1 MAGEE
6 EGTAGDAGSEEG
18 KEEGKEEEEKGPPN
32 IEEALARAREAL
44 ADKGT
49 MMAMV
54 DEEKEEDADGEEKAG
69 DDEDEE
75 KEEGEEEGSG
85 AGADDEEDEEDEGSD
100 ADDESDEVGEEEEEE
115 EEEKEGEEEEKEEKE
130 EEEAKPITV
139 KVPGREVD
147 DEDIEIEV
155 DDQELADRINH
166 LKNGFMHGVDF
177 RKRSLELDASESAME
192 ELSDAFEIDP
202 AGFVMQW
209 VEEKDLPQVVL
220 ALLTQKPVW
229 DALAETVDKL
239 FGDAGELRTL
249 QAESKAARLE
259 AKSSLEKR
267 STQRK
272 ADATRSRELSEA
284 IDLMVPESMAEKAR
298 EQLVMDLT
306 RDTTDH
312 ISRNKLGEFAVKDLV
327 PLLAAR
333 LETNGIDP
341 LDARKAIQNGSRS
354 RGKISTKKGPKKKPK
369 TGQELAKASA
379 KRKKVAAAPG
389 PGKKAAPAQPT
400 KLPAGQTIQERIASV
415 RKHGLTA
422 LLPEK

>member
-6 EGTAGDAGSEEG
+6 EGTAEKAESEEG

-32 IEEALARAREAL
+32 IADALARAREVL

-49 MMAMV
+49 MMAAA
-54 DEEKEEDADGEEKAG
+54 DEEEGDGEEEAEGK
-69 DDEDEE
+69 EDEE
-75 KEEGEEEGSG
+75 EEEGEEEGG
-85 AGADDEEDEEDEGSD
+85 ETGEDDEEDEEGKESD
-100 ADDESDEVGEEEEEE
+100 ADDETDEVEEEG
-115 EEEKEGEEEEKEEKE
+115 EEEKEGEEEEE
-130 EEEAKPITV
+130 EEEKKDEPITV
-139 KVPGREVD
+139 SVPGRQPD
-147 DEDIEIEV
+147 DEDLEIEV
-155 DDQELADRINH
+155 DDQELAERINH
-166 LKNGFMHGVDF
+166 LKNGFMRGEEV
-177 RKRSLELDASESAME
+177 RKREGEIDASEGAME

-202 AGFVMQW
+202 AGFVMQY

-259 AKSSLEKR
+259 ARQSLQKR
-267 STQRK
+267 SEDRK
-272 ADATRSRELSEA
+272 QDAKRSKELSEA
-284 IDLMVPESMAEKAR
+284 IDLMVPETMAEKAR

-369 TGQELAKASA
+369 TGKELATASA

-400 KLPAGQTIQERIASV
+400 KLPAGQTIKERIAEAK
-415 RKHGLTA
+415 KHGLAA

>member
-1 MAGEE
+1 MAEEE
-6 EGTAGDAGSEEG
+6 EGTATEAGS
-18 KEEGKEEEEKGPPN
+18 EEGKEEEEKGPPN
-32 IEEALARAREAL
+32 IADALARAREVL

-49 MMAMV
+49 MMAV
-54 DEEKEEDADGEEKAG
+54 ADEADEEDADGEKETG
-69 DDEDEE
+69 SDEDEE
-75 KEEGEEEGSG
+75 EEEGEEEGSE
-85 AGADDEEDEEDEGSD
+85 AGEEDEGEEDEGSD

-115 EEEKEGEEEEKEEKE
+115 EEEKEEEEKEE
-130 EEEAKPITV
+130 PITV
-139 KVPGREVD
+139 KVPGRQPD

-155 DDQELADRINH
+155 DDQELAERIAH
-166 LKNGFMHGVDF
+166 LKSGFMRGEEV
-177 RKRSLELDASESAME
+177 RKREGEIEASEGAME

-202 AGFVMQW
+202 AGFVMQY

-259 AKSSLEKR
+259 ARQTLQKR
-267 STQRK
+267 SDQRK
-272 ADATRSRELSEA
+272 SDAKTAKELSEA
-284 IDLMVPESMAEKAR
+284 IDLMVPETMAEKAR

-312 ISRNKLGEFAVKDLV
+312 ISRNKLEEFAVKDLV

-369 TGQELAKASA
+369 TGKELAKASA

-400 KLPAGQTIQERIASV
+400 KLPAGQTIKERIAEAK
-415 RKHGLTA
+415 KHGLAA